1 MAVYLWVGKTRE
13 GEIRRG
19 EMASASEASLRVFLR
34 GQGLTG
40 VKVEKKRKD
49 LKAYLPFSPGRVRE
63 KEVAVFA
70 RQFATMVNAGLP
82 IMQCLDLLSSEERNR
97 AFARVILSVRTDI
110 GQGQSLTEGL
120 SRHPAVFDDLFV
132 NLIAAGEAGGVLDVI
147 LNRLAGH
154 LEKTVQLKRK
164 LRGALVY
171 PASVLLISSA
181 VIALLLWRV
190 VPVFDDLF
198 RQMGSAL
205 PAPTRLLVDASGFV
219 QGHFL
224 YGVLF
229 LFLSVLG
236 FGRFYKTERGRHDVD
251 RILLKLPVFGTL
263 FRKVAVARFS
273 RTLSTLVSSGVPI
286 LEGLEI
292 VGRVSGN
299 KVVENV
305 LVETRKRVTE
315 GNPIAETL
323 ARSRVFPP
331 MVVQMIGV
339 GESTGT
345 LDTMLD
351 KIADFYDQEVDAA
364 ADAMT
369 SLLEPVMMVVLGGL
383 VGGMIVALSL
393 SVFRMAGVMGG

>member
-1 MAVYLWVGKTRE
+1 
-13 GEIRRG
+13 
-19 EMASASEASLRVFLR
+19 MASASEASLRVFLR

-49 LKAYLPFSPGRVRE
+49 LKACLPFSPGRVRE

-70 RQFATMVNAGLP
+70 RQFATMINAGLP
-82 IMQCLDLLSSEERNR
+82 IMECLDLLSSEERNR
-97 AFARVILSVRTDI
+97 VFARVILSVRTDI
-110 GQGQSLTEGL
+110 GQGQSLTESL
-120 SRHPAVFDDLFV
+120 SRHPAVFDELFV
-132 NLIAAGEAGGVLDVI
+132 NLAAAGEAGGVLDVI

-299 KVVENV
+299 KAVENV

-315 GNPIAETL
+315 GKPIAETL
-323 ARSRVFPP
+323 ASSKVFPS

-345 LDTMLD
+345 LDAMLD

-383 VGGMIVALSL
+383 VGGMIVALYL
-393 SVFRMAGVMGG
+393 PVFRMAGVMGG